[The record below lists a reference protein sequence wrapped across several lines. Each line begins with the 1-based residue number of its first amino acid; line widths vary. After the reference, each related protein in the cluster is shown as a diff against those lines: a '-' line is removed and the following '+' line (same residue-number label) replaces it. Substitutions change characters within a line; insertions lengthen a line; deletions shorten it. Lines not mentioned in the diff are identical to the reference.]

1 MVNDCAK
8 AIVSAIGIKD
18 NSKALYELGGNKVYT
33 FGEYVELILK
43 IIRKKRMVVDMPM
56 SLAKLQSSILSVL
69 PFKPILS
76 RDQCTILESKD
87 NVVSGAHLTFKDLN
101 IKPAVDLE
109 KEMEKYLWR
118 HRSQGE
124 FNNDL

>member
-1 MVNDCAK
+1 
-8 AIVSAIGIKD
+8 
-18 NSKALYELGGNKVYT
+18 
-33 FGEYVELILK
+33 
-43 IIRKKRMVVDMPM
+43 MVVDMPM

-101 IKPAVDLE
+101 IKPVLDLE

-118 HRSQGE
+118 WRPSGE
-124 FNNDL
+124 FNKDL